1 MLKKTLK
8 MTAFLSS
15 LTIMIGMAK
24 PINVDASTTYVKA
37 TANLNVRSG
46 ASTKYKTIDKI
57 KKGNVVKVLSSKNGW
72 YKVQLS
78 NNKTGWSSQKYL
90 SATNT
95 TTTNTTSTTTNT
107 NAVATATVN
116 VRSGASTKYKVI
128 DKLSKGE
135 KVRVLSTSG
144 SWYKVQFDGNKT
156 GWSHKDYINTTN
168 SSSSSNVSSSSNS
181 SSSSM
186 NVAKTLTVKS
196 YAYTGGGYTAM
207 GTKAKYGTLAVDP
220 SVIPYGTKVY
230 IKELDKVFTA
240 EDCGGGIKG
249 NKVDIYMNTQA
260 DCRNWGVRT
269 ITLQILK

>member
-1 MLKKTLK
+1 MFKKTLK
-8 MTAFLSS
+8 VTVLLSS
-15 LTIMIGMAK
+15 LAIMVGMAK
-24 PINVDASTTYVKA
+24 PISVDAATTYVMA
-37 TANLNVRSG
+37 TANVNVRTG
-46 ASTKYKTIDKI
+46 ASTKYKSIDKL
-57 KKGNVVKVLSSKNGW
+57 KKGKVVKVLSSKNGW
-72 YKVQLS
+72 YKIQLS
-78 NNKTGWSSQKYL
+78 SKKTGWSSKKYL
-90 SATNT
+90 
-95 TTTNTTSTTTNT
+95 TTTNATATTNTTNT
-107 NAVATATVN
+107 NATATANVN

-156 GWSHKDYINTTN
+156 GWSHKDYIKKTG
-168 SSSSSNVSSSSNS
+168 SSSSSSSSNS

-186 NVAKTLTVKS
+186 NVAKTLQVKA

-220 SVIPYGTKVY
+220 KVIPYGTKVY

-249 NKVDIYMNTQA
+249 NKVDIYMNSKS

>member
-15 LTIMIGMAK
+15 LAIMVGMAK
-24 PINVDASTTYVKA
+24 PISVDAATTYVKA
-37 TANLNVRSG
+37 TANVNVRTG
-46 ASTKYKTIDKI
+46 ASTKYKSIDTL
-57 KKGNVVKVLSSKNGW
+57 KKGNVVKVLSSKSGW
-72 YKVQLS
+72 YKIQLS
-78 NNKTGWSSQKYL
+78 NKKTGWSSKKYL
-90 SATNT
+90 T
-95 TTTNTTSTTTNT
+95 TTKSPATTNTTSTTSTTKNT
-107 NAVATATVN
+107 NASATATVN
-116 VRSGASTKYKVI
+116 VRTGASTKYKVI

-135 KVRVLSTSG
+135 KVKVLSTSG
-144 SWYKVQFDGNKT
+144 SWYKIQFDGNKT
-156 GWSHKDYINTTN
+156 GWANKSYIKKT
-168 SSSSSNVSSSSNS
+168 SSSTSTSSTT
-181 SSSSM
+181 
-186 NVAKTLTVKS
+186 NVAKTLTVKA

-220 SVIPYGTKVY
+220 KVIPYGTKVY

-260 DCRNWGVRT
+260 DCRSWGVRT